1 MAELLVV
8 FAVGL
13 SSTVA
18 GSLSQLVADVVQLV
32 SLLRQIAVK
41 ACLVLSTL
49 LLTSVVAFIVLR
61 RLEPVAPAAAAAA
74 AAGEVSP
81 RPPPHGHL
89 GDAADGPAADAASVA
104 DRTCSKTAQRMPFS
118 ETHV

>member
-49 LLTSVVAFIVLR
+49 LLTSVVAFIVPR
-61 RLEPVAPAAAAAA
+61 RPEPVAPAAAA